1 MKNILV
7 AKNQCCGCSACQ
19 DVCPKNAITMVEDK
33 EGFLYPAIYETKCV
47 DCGMCYKVCP
57 NINVK
62 PKESL
67 LKAYA
72 AYYKNEEIR
81 FKSSSGGIFSLIAED
96 ILKKNGIVYGAAF
109 DENFEVKHIRITD
122 IAELEKLRGSK
133 YVQSN
138 CNGIYVICKKDLD
151 SGMNVLF
158 SGTPCQ
164 IEALKCYLKKSYDNL
179 FCIDIICHGVP
190 SRLVWRKY
198 LQYRVNFAKSKIEQ
212 IAFRLKNEGWKQYAV
227 QFVFA
232 NGTAYCQNLHKDIF
246 MRGFLKNLY
255 LRPSCYACKFKTKE
269 RISDIT
275 LADFWGINNI
285 YPDIDDDKGISL
297 VIVHSI
303 KGSNLFEKLKTNMF
317 CIEVNIDNAIKYNKS
332 MIISVKN
339 NIERNKFFSELLNY
353 DYIETLIEKYSKDTF
368 KEKLKKYLKVILLK
382 FGIFNFIKTTLRK
395 IKE

>member
-1 MKNILV
+1 
-7 AKNQCCGCSACQ
+7 
-19 DVCPKNAITMVEDK
+19 
-33 EGFLYPAIYETKCV
+33 
-47 DCGMCYKVCP
+47 
-57 NINVK
+57 
-62 PKESL
+62 
-67 LKAYA
+67 
-72 AYYKNEEIR
+72 
-81 FKSSSGGIFSLIAED
+81 
-96 ILKKNGIVYGAAF
+96 
-109 DENFEVKHIRITD
+109 
-122 IAELEKLRGSK
+122 
-133 YVQSN
+133 
-138 CNGIYVICKKDLD
+138 
-151 SGMNVLF
+151 
-158 SGTPCQ
+158 
-164 IEALKCYLKKSYDNL
+164 
-179 FCIDIICHGVP
+179 
-190 SRLVWRKY
+190 
-198 LQYRVNFAKSKIEQ
+198 
-212 IAFRLKNEGWKQYAV
+212 
-227 QFVFA
+227 
-232 NGTAYCQNLHKDIF
+232 

-255 LRPSCYACKFKTKE
+255 LRPSCYDCKFKSKE

-275 LADFWGINNI
+275 LADFWGINDI

>member
-7 AKNQCCGCSACQ
+7 TKNQCCGCSACQ

-33 EGFLYPAIYETKCV
+33 EGLLYPVIDENKCI
-47 DCGMCYKVCP
+47 DCGMCCNVCP
-57 NINVK
+57 SINVK
-62 PKESL
+62 TKESL

-72 AYYKNEEIR
+72 AYNKNEKIR
-81 FKSSSGGIFSLIAED
+81 LKSSSGGIFTLIAED

-109 DENFEVKHIRITD
+109 DENFEVKHIRITN
-122 IAELEKLRGSK
+122 ITELEKLRGSK

-138 CNGIYVICKKDLD
+138 CNGIYSKCKRDLD

-198 LQYRVNFAKSKIEQ
+198 LQYRVNLAKSKIEQ

-339 NIERNKFFSELLNY
+339 NIERNKFFSELLKY